1 MDEPPVTVDDSC
13 LTGEPSTR
21 AEKVSEVVAR
31 RIVRDIAAHHYAA
44 GDTLPPEAEMSAAY
58 GVGRGS
64 LREALRIL
72 EVQGLITIKS
82 GPGGGPI
89 LAGMSASRLGATAAL
104 HLQVG
109 GATRRAVAQA
119 RLVLEPVFAHQAALN
134 ASSGE
139 IRRMHALIAAAETDN
154 KERALRLASAFH
166 SAVVRASGN
175 AVLALLGDT
184 LREIW
189 TSRLRDQIF
198 SIEDAA
204 EVRAEHRGIAEAIE
218 SGRPEVAEQRMREHV
233 TNFLDVAMRL
243 YPGALG
249 EVVEWH

>member
-1 MDEPPVTVDDSC
+1 MDQPPVTVDDSC
-13 LTGEPSTR
+13 LAKPSARTQ
-21 AEKVSEVVAR
+21 KVSEIVAR
-31 RIVRDIAAHHYAA
+31 RIVRDIASHRYSA
-44 GDTLPPEAEMSAAY
+44 GETLPSEAEMSAAY

-109 GATRRAVAQA
+109 GATRGGVAEA
-119 RLVLEPVFAHQAALN
+119 RLVLEPVFARQAAMH
-134 ASSGE
+134 ASAAE
-139 IRRMHALIAAAETDN
+139 IARMHALVAGSDTDN
-154 KERALRLASAFH
+154 KEQALRLASAFH

-175 AVLALLGDT
+175 VVLALLGDT

-189 TSRLRDQIF
+189 TGRLRDQIY

-204 EVRAEHRGIAEAIE
+204 AVRAEHRRIAEAIE
-218 SGRPEVAEQRMREHV
+218 TGPPELAEQRMRDHV
-233 TNFLDVAMRL
+233 ANFLDVANRL

-249 EVVEWH
+249 EVIEWH